1 MKTANILS
9 TLALAL
15 VAAGCET
22 LYRSSDYGY
31 GGRGA
36 PRGSRASYGS
46 SSYDDTDFGASYG
59 QQPVVSENT
68 RAQAA
73 RDQAARDAE
82 IAKATAESAESQIQ
96 QMDLRL
102 ARLEDTA
109 RTSAGAGSHEVAA
122 LREQVAALQSEVAAL
137 RADRAK
143 LKAEIRDE
151 IGGDIAKLLAKHQGG
166 TSSPQPRPSSSAAAQ
181 TGYEHKVQSGQTL
194 SAIAVAY
201 GVSVEKIKK
210 ANNLKSDSIR
220 VGQTLFIPD

>member
-1 MKTANILS
+1 M
-9 TLALAL
+9 
-15 VAAGCET
+15 
-22 LYRSSDYGY
+22 
-31 GGRGA
+31 
-36 PRGSRASYGS
+36 GSP
-46 SSYDDTDFGASYG
+46 YG
-59 QQPVVSENT
+59 QQPAVSEST
-68 RAQAA
+68 RVQAA
-73 RDQAARDAE
+73 RDLAARNAE

-102 ARLEDTA
+102 SRLENAA
-109 RTSAGAGSHEVAA
+109 RATAGAGSSEVAA
-122 LREQVAALQSEVAAL
+122 LREQLAALQSELAAL
-137 RADRAK
+137 RADRSK

-151 IGGDIAKLLAKHQGG
+151 IGGDIAKLLANQQKKAAA
-166 TSSPQPRPSSSAAAQ
+166 SQPRQPAPQVSQ